1 MIELRNDYGYI
12 AHPKILNR
20 LNELSNEINLGYGL
34 DKHCQHAKELISALI
49 GKNNASIHFLTGG
62 TITNKIVIGHFLKP
76 YEAVIS
82 VDTGHIN
89 VHETGAIEQTGHK
102 VLIIQNKDGKVTLD
116 GIKLILKTHCDE
128 HMVKPKMVYISNS
141 TEYGSIYKLEELKQI
156 SKICHDNNLYL
167 YLDGARIGSA
177 LMSKEND
184 ISLKDIANLCDAFY
198 IGGTKNGA
206 LLGEA
211 LVIMNKELE
220 NEFRYTLKNLGG
232 MYAKSFVTGI
242 QFEVLFE
249 DNLFF
254 EIAKK
259 ENLLADQLR
268 SELNK
273 INIRLYGNSST
284 NQVFAFF
291 DEEQTKRIQEKI
303 NCEVFTRIDNLCVVR
318 FVTHYLNSEEDI
330 NLAIEY
336 IKEIVK

>member
-12 AHPKILNR
+12 AHPKIINR
-20 LNELSNEINLGYGL
+20 LSELSSEINSGYGL
-34 DKHCQHAKELISALI
+34 DKHCHRAKELISSLI
-49 GKNNASIHFLTGG
+49 GKSDVSIHFLTGG
-62 TITNKIVIGHFLKP
+62 TITNKIVIGYFLKS

-82 VDTGHIN
+82 ADTGHIN

-102 VLIIQNKDGKVTLD
+102 VLVIQNKDGKVTLD
-116 GIKLILKTHCDE
+116 GIKSILETHCDE

-141 TEYGSIYKLEELKQI
+141 TEYGSIYKLDELKEI
-156 SKICHDNNLYL
+156 SKFCHDNNLYL

-184 ISLKDIANLCDAFY
+184 LSLKDIANLCDAFY

-211 LVIMNKELE
+211 LVITNQELAC
-220 NEFRYTLKNLGG
+220 EFRYAIKNLGG

-259 ENLLADQLR
+259 ENLLADFLR
-268 SELNK
+268 SELTK
-273 INIRLYGNSST
+273 INVRQYGSSST
-284 NQVFAFF
+284 NQVFAYF
-291 DEEQTKRIQEKI
+291 DEEQAKKIQEKI
-303 NCEVFTRIDNLCVVR
+303 NCEIFTRIDNLCVVR
-318 FVTHYLNSEEDI
+318 FVTHYLNNEEDI
-330 NLAIEY
+330 ELAIKY